1 MEETIEEQG
10 AGESGAGEGEG
21 IPEIELIIR

>member
-1 MEETIEEQG
+1 MEDNTEEQG
-10 AGESGAGEGEG
+10 AGDSGAGEGEG